1 MAPPLLLVAG
11 LLLHLLAAG
20 ISAAPLSSDPN
31 PADFIR
37 SSCSTT
43 LYPKLCYTS
52 LIPYAGAIRHSPL
65 ILAVTAAN
73 VSLSKIKDAST
84 TARAIQR
91 GSTGRVGA
99 ALRDCVESLR
109 TAASLTKDSVA
120 EIKKLDPAAAAGG
133 GPGIAWSAS
142 NAQTWMSAA
151 LTNED
156 TCVDGFDDIGGAAGT
171 AAQAVCGKVGRVK
184 KYSSNALA
192 LLNAL
197 VNG

>member
-1 MAPPLLLVAG
+1 MVGLVWFVRNQVAARGWNDPPATAAQ
-11 LLLHLLAAG
+11 LLH
-20 ISAAPLSSDPN
+20 
-31 PADFIR
+31 
-37 SSCSTT
+37 T

-84 TARAIQR
+84 AARAIQR

-120 EIKKLDPAAAAGG
+120 EIKKLDPAAAAGVV
-133 GPGIAWSAS
+133 PVAWSAS
-142 NAQTWMSAA
+142 NALTWMSAA

-156 TCVDGFDDIGGAAGT
+156 TCVDGFEDIGGAAGT
-171 AAQAVCGKVGRVK
+171 AAQAVCGKVGRVR